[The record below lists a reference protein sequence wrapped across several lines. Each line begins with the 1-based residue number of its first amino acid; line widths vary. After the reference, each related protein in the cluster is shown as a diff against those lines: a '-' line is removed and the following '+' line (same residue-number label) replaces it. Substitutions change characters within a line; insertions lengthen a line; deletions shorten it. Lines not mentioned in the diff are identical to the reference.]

1 METTFKGLIS
11 MIYSVWKRLDCKPET
26 TLHHCMKLTSEAVHV
41 QKGPFVLLSSTPM
54 FAKNIQIV
62 SSGND
67 YGSNNVAGG
76 AATGE
81 P

>member
-1 METTFKGLIS
+1 M
-11 MIYSVWKRLDCKPET
+11 
-26 TLHHCMKLTSEAVHV
+26 
-41 QKGPFVLLSSTPM
+41 LSSTPM
-54 FAKNIQIV
+54 FAKNIEIV

-81 P
+81 PEGKHGSTPQQAARCWN